1 MAGFFMVF
9 YVSVHVPE
17 GSGVFEQS
25 RFVIEAAPKAIRFE
39 LSKFMRFSSPSETDL
54 YGRPGS

>member
-1 MAGFFMVF
+1 MVF

-39 LSKFMRFSSPSETDL
+39 LSKFMRFSSPPETDPS
-54 YGRPGS
+54 GRPGS